1 MALKILAVVL
11 LGTLLAG
18 CNRAGQ
24 AVGCNAWDTRC
35 TYRGYVGDETALAW
49 RYAEPLPLGDYPNL
63 PGPLPGYMSRD
74 VYVDAYGNHR
84 PGYMACH
91 ELGLCGRARGW

>member
-1 MALKILAVVL
+1 MALKLLAVVL
-11 LGTLLAG
+11 LVTLLAG
-18 CNRAGQ
+18 CRP
-24 AVGCNAWDTRC
+24 AVGCNPWDTRC
-35 TYRGYVGDETALAW
+35 AYRGYVGDELALPY
-49 RYAEPLPLGDYPNL
+49 RYAEPLPLSDYPRS

-91 ELGLCGRARGW
+91 EFGLCGRSRGW